1 MFDNRLNRWWTVLG
15 GAMGAAVGIGVI
27 GNAFGIFTQPIAAEF
42 GWQRSQVTLGLSVLH
57 IFSGIGE
64 ITLGAIMLRWGIRRP
79 AILLVALC
87 SIAIACL
94 GLLPKSLPAYYLLYG
109 VVGFCGAAATPLPY
123 AVAICSWFDDKRGL
137 ALGVMVTGTGLGASL
152 IPILSN
158 HLLRA
163 EGWRGGFIG
172 LGLLMG
178 VVSLF
183 ALLVLVRV
191 PRPEEAAVQDVI
203 DSADVPTFVQIF
215 TRYPSF
221 WQIGLPIFL
230 TSLIVTGIM
239 SNIVPIMTDR
249 GVSEAHAVGMLSIAG
264 LASWVSRILVGV
276 LLDRVFAPYVAAGAM
291 LVSGLGLV
299 IILLAPGNLAA
310 AYFAAMCVGFSLGGE
325 GDLVT
330 FLVSRYFRPAIFS
343 KVVGAVWILWA
354 WGNSLGISVASFAH
368 DETGSY
374 NPAIWGFVVASVVSA
389 LIVASLK
396 AYPYPVGDRRA
407 AMPTLI
413 PGEAV

>member
-1 MFDNRLNRWWTVLG
+1 
-15 GAMGAAVGIGVI
+15 MGAAVGIGVI

-42 GWQRSQVTLGLSVLH
+42 GWSRSEVTTGLSVLH

-64 ITLGAIMLRWGIRRP
+64 ISLGAIMLRYGVRRP

-87 SIAIACL
+87 SIAIAAI
-94 GLLPKSLPAYYLLYG
+94 GLLPKSLPLYYLLYV
-109 VVGFCGAAATPLPY
+109 VVGLCGAAATPLPY
-123 AVAICSWFDDKRGL
+123 AVAICSWFDEKRGL

-152 IPILSN
+152 IPIFSN

-163 EGWRGGFIG
+163 DGWRAGFVG

-183 ALLVLVRV
+183 GLLFLVRV
-191 PRPEEAAVQDVI
+191 PQPEEAAVNDVV
-203 DSADVPTFVQIF
+203 DAADVPTFFQIF

-230 TSLIVTGIM
+230 TSVIVTGIM

-249 GVSEAHAVGMLSIAG
+249 GLSEGHAVFMLSIAG
-264 LASWVSRILVGV
+264 LASWVSRILVGA
-276 LLDRVFAPYVAAGAM
+276 LLDRLFAPYVAAGAM
-291 LVSGLGLV
+291 LVSGLGLIV
-299 IILLAPGNLAA
+299 ILSSPGLMGAYVAA
-310 AYFAAMCVGFSLGGE
+310 ACVGFSLGGE

-330 FLVSRYFRPAIFS
+330 FLVSRYFRPGIFS

-354 WGNSLGISVASFAH
+354 WGNSVGISIASVVH
-368 DETGSY
+368 DRTGSY
-374 NPAIWGFVVASVVSA
+374 NPAIVGFIIASGVSA
-389 LIVASLK
+389 AIVASLK
-396 AYPYPVGDRRA
+396 AYPFPVGDRRA
-407 AMPTLI
+407 VQPTLI
-413 PGEAV
+413 PPADQHRTA